1 MGGSARA
8 EGARIVCIVAL
19 GALALAVNHFL
30 VNWILYTDAYLR
42 WFLY

>member
-1 MGGSARA
+1 MGIARA
-8 EGARIVCIVAL
+8 EGARIVFIVAL

-30 VNWILYTDAYLR
+30 FHWILYTDAYLR